1 MRFRFRSISG
11 VNKITRREESQWFTF
26 SNTKY
31 SATYFF
37 QISHLRLF
45 TPSTGITNA
54 KLGIVKLSLRMT
66 IQCLVFHSFPMP
78 FKVRTHACSLTA
90 SYCPPPTFQFRR
102 DSLEEWIKYAEGGQF
117 KNSCQPFPLSKS
129 TAGKFGNAAHL
140 FKLCALATT
149 SPPPP
154 SQLTKLQERQDSNTS
169 KIISIQSQKYPALV
183 LFCNLWGWIW
193 LFACV

>member
-1 MRFRFRSISG
+1 MIYIFKYKIFRYIFLPNIPPPPFYP
-11 VNKITRREESQWFTF
+11 IHW
-26 SNTKY
+26 
-31 SATYFF
+31 
-37 QISHLRLF
+37 
-45 TPSTGITNA
+45 ITNT
-54 KLGIVKLSLRMT
+54 KLGIAKLSLRMT
-66 IQCLVFHSFPMP
+66 IQCWVFQSFPMP

-140 FKLCALATT
+140 FKP

-154 SQLTKLQERQDSNTS
+154 APTPVSSQNFRNRSRTPIQVRFY
-169 KIISIQSQKYPALV
+169 KINQMLCP
-183 LFCNLWGWIW
+183 
-193 LFACV
+193 